1 MRGERAV
8 GRGAEAI
15 GRVRHIWGFG
25 PSLSRN
31 KKCTQLYDT
40 YDSLVFI
47 AGQNRMMS
55 YTAAL
60 LCEAPIYVM
69 IIDDYYYKKC
79 TL

>member
-1 MRGERAV
+1 
-8 GRGAEAI
+8 
-15 GRVRHIWGFG
+15 
-25 PSLSRN
+25 
-31 KKCTQLYDT
+31 
-40 YDSLVFI
+40 
-47 AGQNRMMS
+47 MMS